1 MTLAHIQSI
10 CLDML
15 SGFPSDALLRFV
27 GNILTGSNLLIR
39 DITPADPVLLS
50 YRIGALL
57 DGIRNICNIFV
68 MFRGK
73 HIWRLI
79 SHRLRLECAATVHTY
94 MTHIIEVAHSLNKL
108 NAVAW
113 REACGL
119 FRIPVDGGH
128 DQYQSS
134 EYIYA
139 LARAVPYDETLLP
152 SDAIQSHEAI
162 MYLPIF
168 ETLHHRMSL
177 QQQIIS
183 HEKNLDVIKNVQEQ
197 ERGVRSVA
205 PELRISLEALHEQQ
219 TLLLRWMIYPCA
231 ATSETVQRRLAYL
244 SSGCAA
250 EAAAVCA
257 IYKLSHE
264 VIITRLCEAMKRT
277 SAFEEDFG
285 PVPAPAHAPASAS
298 ASARLSQRESQRPPQ
313 PAHAPPGQRQRRPT
327 GKVLRGA

>member
-1 MTLAHIQSI
+1 
-10 CLDML
+10 
-15 SGFPSDALLRFV
+15 
-27 GNILTGSNLLIR
+27 
-39 DITPADPVLLS
+39 
-50 YRIGALL
+50 
-57 DGIRNICNIFV
+57 
-68 MFRGK
+68 
-73 HIWRLI
+73 
-79 SHRLRLECAATVHTY
+79 
-94 MTHIIEVAHSLNKL
+94 MTHVLEVAYSLNKID
-108 NAVAW
+108 AVAW

-183 HEKNLDVIKNVQEQ
+183 HEKNLDVIKM
-197 ERGVRSVA
+197 SVA
-205 PELRISLEALHEQQ
+205 PELRISLEALHEQL

-231 ATSETVQRRLAYL
+231 TTSETVQRRLAYL

-285 PVPAPAHAPASAS
+285 PVTDAIYWLKESVPVEQLGVGDLASSAHVAVVVR
-298 ASARLSQRESQRPPQ
+298 ARDAVATLCCALDSVF
-313 PAHAPPGQRQRRPT
+313 RR
-327 GKVLRGA
+327 LRSLHDLFW